1 MSGAG
6 VGTFITGPFVQYL
19 LNTYGLDGTFLLLAG
34 IGLQT
39 VVFGALMRPLY
50 INDRNTKHKNRK
62 SDKNSGKRRDFKNIL
77 HLDIL
82 LDKKFM
88 LCSLQF
94 LLWNMAFSIIMLHL
108 VNYSI
113 GQGIQRDSAAL
124 LLTYA
129 GITSTFGRILTGL
142 ALNHNGLDPI
152 LLNFGFCG
160 ILCFVTI
167 PFPFYSSKFW
177 GQIIFSLIFGLYG
190 GGLSTLMNPLC
201 MELLGME
208 KVASGIGTLF
218 FLGGI
223 GYMIGPP
230 IAGRVTKV
238 FCSFTPFNQTVEK
251 LYFNYVKCNIFRV
264 CEFGIKHYIR

>member
-6 VGTFITGPFVQYL
+6 VGTFITGPFVQFL
-19 LNTYGLDGTFLLLAG
+19 LNNFGLEGTFLILAG
-34 IGLQT
+34 VGSQT
-39 VVFGALMRPLY
+39 IVFGALMRPLY
-50 INDRNTKHKNRK
+50 TRDKSSIHQKNK
-62 SDKNSGKRRDFKNIL
+62 KEKESSKPCFDMKNIL
-77 HLDIL
+77 HFDIL

-88 LCSLQF
+88 CCSLQF

-113 GQGIQRDSAAL
+113 MQGTERDSAAL
-124 LLTYA
+124 LITYA
-129 GITSTFGRILTGL
+129 GITSTFGRIITGL
-142 ALNHNGLDPI
+142 AINQNGVDPI

-160 ILCFVTI
+160 ILTFLTF
-167 PFPFYSSKFW
+167 PFPFYSRTFG
-177 GQIIFSLIFGLYG
+177 GQVIFSLLFGLYG

-223 GYMIGPP
+223 GYMAGPP
-230 IAGRVTKV
+230 IAGYK
-238 FCSFTPFNQTVEK
+238 FKNLNKNK
-251 LYFNYVKCNIFRV
+251 LMT
-264 CEFGIKHYIR
+264 E